1 MSQFLHVCG
10 CKHTVFTTI
19 SKLNESWRPAA
30 KLRQKL
36 SLNLL
41 GWTHAAISFFSAG
54 KFQDN
59 NNKIEFKKIEN
70 KWSNLFILSQNNL
83 FRDKIKTRDHLKTQT
98 LVYMFLFLHTQMTET
113 VSLLALEKI
122 SWITADRTELNYIT
136 VLSSVMGWALTW
148 NHNQPQKQLFYKEP
162 MFW

>member
-1 MSQFLHVCG
+1 MKLCQFLHVCS

-41 GWTHAAISFFSAG
+41 GWTFAAISFFSAG
-54 KFQDN
+54 NFPDEA
-59 NNKIEFKKIEN
+59 IC
-70 KWSNLFILSQNNL
+70 FILSQNNL

-113 VSLLALEKI
+113 VSLLALQKI
-122 SWITADRTELNYIT
+122 SWITADCTELNYIT
-136 VLSSVMGWALTW
+136 VLSSVMGWDLTW
-148 NHNQPQKQLFYKEP
+148 NHSQPQKQLFYMEP